1 MLIIKVVKHKISPV
15 VLAHILVLISVY
27 RSGVKLGKAVVVAV
41 DEVYVN
47 RQAVVAFVDNFLGAD
62 FF

>member
-1 MLIIKVVKHKISPV
+1 MLIIKVVKHKVSPV

-41 DEVYVN
+41 D
-47 RQAVVAFVDNFLGAD
+47 
-62 FF
+62 